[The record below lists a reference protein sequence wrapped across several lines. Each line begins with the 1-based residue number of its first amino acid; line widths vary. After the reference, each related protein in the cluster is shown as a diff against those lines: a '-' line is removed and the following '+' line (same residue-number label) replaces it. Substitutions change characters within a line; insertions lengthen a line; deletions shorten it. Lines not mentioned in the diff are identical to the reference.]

1 MDMGNEITT
10 GKGLKAL
17 SPVAVFL
24 ISYVVTSVIAGD
36 FYKMP
41 ISVALLAA
49 SVWGVVMCYD
59 RPLTSRIEIFSKAAG
74 HTSILYMI
82 WVFILAGAFSALARE
97 LGAVDATVRM
107 TLRFF
112 PAGFIVPTLFCA
124 ACFISLSIGT
134 SVGTVVAL
142 TPIAVELA
150 QQSEGNVAFYVAL
163 IISGAFFGDN
173 LSIISDT
180 TIAATRSQGCDMNEK
195 FKANLW
201 IALPA
206 AVITLIIY
214 ILMSYDTPSIHTDT
228 SCNAWLIIPY
238 LIVIIAAIIGIN
250 VTIVLT
256 MGIVSAMIIG
266 LIYNTP
272 LLDMA
277 LFMGSGIDSMG
288 DLIIIT
294 LLAAGMLG
302 LIREMGGISFIL
314 QQMTRRISGARGAQG
329 VICVLTGI
337 VNLCTAN
344 NTVAIITVGEISN
357 RISRQF
363 GIAPRKTASLL
374 DTSSCIVQSLIP
386 YGAQTLLATSLAGI
400 SPLAPF
406 PYMYYPVALSVMV
419 AASIII
425 KRT

>member
-1 MDMGNEITT
+1 MELQNQKI
-10 GKGLKAL
+10 GLKRGLLAL

-24 ISYVVTSVIAGD
+24 VSYVVTSIIARD

-49 SVWGVVMCYD
+49 SVWGVAIYTEL
-59 RPLTSRIEIFSKAAG
+59 PLTKRIDIFSSAAG
-74 HTSILYMI
+74 HSSILYMI
-82 WVFILAGAFSALARE
+82 WVFVLAGAFSSLARE
-97 LGAVDATVRM
+97 LGAVDATVKL
-107 TLRFF
+107 TLQVF
-112 PAGFIVPTLFCA
+112 PAGFIVPTMFLA

-150 QQSEGNVAFYVAL
+150 QQSDGNVAFYVAI

-173 LSIISDT
+173 LSVISDT

-195 FKANLW
+195 FKANLR
-201 IALPA
+201 IVLPA
-206 AVITLIIY
+206 ALITLAIY
-214 ILMSYDTPSIHTDT
+214 ILMSYDTPAINVPTD
-228 SCNAWLIIPY
+228 CNHWLILPY
-238 LIVIIAAIIGIN
+238 LVVIVAAIIGIN

-256 MGIVSAMIIG
+256 VGILTALILG
-266 LIYNTP
+266 LVYETP
-272 LLDMA
+272 LLNMA
-277 LFMGSGIDSMG
+277 LYMGSGINSMG
-288 DLIIIT
+288 ELIIIT

-302 LIREMGGISFIL
+302 IIKALGGIAYIL
-314 QQMTRRISGARGAQG
+314 QLMTARISSKRGAQG

-344 NTVAIITVGEISN
+344 NTVAIITVGEIS
-357 RISRQF
+357 RKISQQF
-363 GIAPRKTASLL
+363 GIAPRRTASLL

-386 YGAQTLLATSLAGI
+386 YGAQTLLAASLAGI

-406 PYMYYPVALSVMV
+406 PYMYYPWILMVMV
-419 AASIII
+419 ILQIVI
-425 KRT
+425 KK